1 MTIINFNLGSLL
13 VYLNDY
19 EVRFF
24 KKAEKIKKNNFAVY
38 YNLGIIYYNLN
49 LLDTSIK
56 YFKKL

>member
-1 MTIINFNLGSLL
+1 MR
-13 VYLNDY
+13 
-19 EVRFF
+19 VRFSF

-56 YFKKL
+56 YFQKAINLNPKDFAHL